1 MFLFKL
7 LILFLFFLTALLSDN
22 YYISYK
28 AVISDYKL
36 LNLKCHISK
45 AMVENECNKRV
56 YLDSFDKK
64 PLKELKYKIS
74 TSLLKREAIIEDF
87 TNISSYK
94 QNFNQTTLLLPP
106 TLIDTKIV
114 SNKVDV
120 FVCKSEN

>member
-1 MFLFKL
+1 MFLLKL
-7 LILFLFFLTALLSDN
+7 LVLFLFFLTALLSDN

-36 LNLKCHISK
+36 LNLKCNISK
-45 AMVENECNKRV
+45 AMVENECSQKV
-56 YLDSFDKK
+56 YLDSFEKK
-64 PLKELKYKIS
+64 PLNELKYKIS
-74 TSLLKREAIIEDF
+74 TSLLKRKAIVEDF
-87 TNISSYK
+87 TSISSGK

-114 SNKVDV
+114 SDKIDV

>member
-1 MFLFKL
+1 MFLLKL
-7 LILFLFFLTALLSDN
+7 LVLFLFFLTTLLSDN

-36 LNLKCHISK
+36 LNLKCNISK
-45 AMVENECNKRV
+45 AMVENECSQKV
-56 YLDSFDKK
+56 YLDSFEKK
-64 PLKELKYKIS
+64 PLNELKYKIS
-74 TSLLKREAIIEDF
+74 TSLLKREAIVEDF
-87 TNISSYK
+87 TSISSCK

-114 SNKVDV
+114 SDKIDV